1 MGRVFKDE
9 EFARRARKARLADAT
24 LREAVDA
31 ADAGLVAAHLG
42 GELVKLRVARAG
54 GGKSGGFRTILAYRR
69 EDRAFFV
76 YLFAKN
82 VSENIDSTELS
93 DLKDYA
99 KILLGLTEAQI
110 AAALRTGKL
119 EEIE

>member
-1 MGRVFKDE
+1 M
-9 EFARRARKARLADAT
+9 RA
-24 LREAVDA
+24 AVEA
-31 ADAGLVAAHLG
+31 ADAGLVAAFLG
-42 GELVKLRVARAG
+42 GELIKLRVSRPG
-54 GGKSGGFRTILAYRR
+54 GGKSSGFRTILAYRR

-82 VSENIDSTELS
+82 VTENIDPTELA

-99 KILLGLTEAQI
+99 KILLGLTDAQI
-110 AAALRTGKL
+110 ATTVQTGEL